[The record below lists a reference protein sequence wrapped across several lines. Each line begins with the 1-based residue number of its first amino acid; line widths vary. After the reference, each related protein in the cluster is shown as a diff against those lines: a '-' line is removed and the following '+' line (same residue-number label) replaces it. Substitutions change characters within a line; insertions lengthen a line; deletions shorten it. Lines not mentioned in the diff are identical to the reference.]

1 MTTKRKIEL
10 EIEAIK
16 LWFST
21 FGLPNMSS
29 DSDRVYMSKKLN
41 QLIEKLNNKK

>member
-1 MTTKRKIEL
+1 MKSKRKLEL

-16 LWFST
+16 LWFAT

-29 DSDRVYMSKKLN
+29 DADRVYMSNKLN
-41 QLIEKLNNKK
+41 LLYEKLNNKN